1 MPSKGPKFLK
11 RDQGNYFCRDHF
23 DEVLAVYATQKFL
36 SVYISVN
43 NHYCDVC
50 NERPAKYRVRF

>member
-1 MPSKGPKFLK
+1 MAKPPVFLK
-11 RDQGNYFCRDHF
+11 REQGNYFCREHF
-23 DEVLAVYATQKFL
+23 DEILKFFATQNFL

-50 NERPAKYRVRF
+50 NAQPAKYRVRF